1 MGVTAPPQ
9 AAGAALDSRLLTELR
24 AALAAGAS
32 PGAALAAAAGDEAA
46 SPLREVA
53 RHVRL
58 GRPLADVAGTV
69 ATGHPA
75 ADLLVRALAIAER
88 SGGAASVAVDQVA
101 RALRDAAALERL
113 LRVRTAQAR
122 GTAVVLAAVPA
133 AGWLLLVGLDRAV
146 LAFYATVWGA
156 ASAAAAVG
164 LAGLGWWW
172 SRRIVTAAR
181 RAGEDAEPDASG
193 AAAGESRALL
203 VAAAAALV
211 GGFLLGGVLVGT
223 LAAAVAALV
232 SRRRLQ
238 RRAEDRAPAGHA
250 VGGEA
255 DAAARSP
262 ADDRPPLGGAAEAVE
277 LVAVALSAGLPPVAA
292 VELVGR
298 LGPPRARAALAVAAR
313 RLAGSWTLEDAFADS
328 GLERLGTVLAAA
340 QRWGAPADGEL
351 HRLAADLRDE
361 RRAAVEE
368 AAERTQ
374 LALVFP
380 TTLLTLPAFVL
391 GVVPPLL
398 WTAFAT

>member
-1 MGVTAPPQ
+1 
-9 AAGAALDSRLLTELR
+9 TELR

-172 SRRIVTAAR
+172 S
-181 RAGEDAEPDASG
+181 
-193 AAAGESRALL
+193 
-203 VAAAAALV
+203 
-211 GGFLLGGVLVGT
+211 
-223 LAAAVAALV
+223 
-232 SRRRLQ
+232 
-238 RRAEDRAPAGHA
+238 
-250 VGGEA
+250 
-255 DAAARSP
+255 
-262 ADDRPPLGGAAEAVE
+262 
-277 LVAVALSAGLPPVAA
+277 
-292 VELVGR
+292 
-298 LGPPRARAALAVAAR
+298 
-313 RLAGSWTLEDAFADS
+313 
-328 GLERLGTVLAAA
+328 
-340 QRWGAPADGEL
+340 
-351 HRLAADLRDE
+351 
-361 RRAAVEE
+361 
-368 AAERTQ
+368 
-374 LALVFP
+374 
-380 TTLLTLPAFVL
+380 
-391 GVVPPLL
+391 
-398 WTAFAT
+398 